1 MTFFALLNKK
11 SIFKKNEKNAW
22 RYYHFTQVYQKS
34 WSYAMLYCSWGMT
47 RDGLLFFILSYFF
60 CPFTLLPLTVR
71 KIKIKKKM
79 WEKNLDM
86 SSFYTSVPKIMIVC
100 YTVPEI
106 WRMMDAIAIFYF
118 GLFFAL
124 LHPLTAQKKILK
136 KWKRRLEISFYICV
150 KIMFRWCKVPE
161 IWCATDRRTEK
172 VTYRDGC
179 PT

>member
-1 MTFFALLNKK
+1 MIICYAILFLRYD
-11 SIFKKNEKNAW
+11 AW
-22 RYYHFTQVYQKS
+22 RIVAFYFE
-34 WSYAMLYCSWGMT
+34 
-47 RDGLLFFILSYFF
+47 LFFL
-60 CPFTLLPLTVR
+60 PFYPFAPNSP
-71 KIKIKKKM
+71 KNQNKKKM

-106 WRMMDAIAIFYF
+106 WCMMDAIAIFYF

-161 IWCATDRRTEK
+161 IWCAADRRTEK
-172 VTYRDGC
+172 VTYWGGC
-179 PT
+179 TT